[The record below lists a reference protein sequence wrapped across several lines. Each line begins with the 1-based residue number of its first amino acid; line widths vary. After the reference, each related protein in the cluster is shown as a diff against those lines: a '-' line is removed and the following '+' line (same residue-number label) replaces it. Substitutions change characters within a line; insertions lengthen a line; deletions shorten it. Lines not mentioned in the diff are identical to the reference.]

1 MFNLRP
7 YQKEAVRIGVE
18 FFRSPERENGIMV
31 LPTGCHAK
39 GTPILMY
46 DGTMKNV
53 EDIVLGDLLMGD
65 DGTPRK
71 VLRHHRGKDTMFRI
85 TPIKGDSF
93 VVNGGHILSLCDPTD
108 KFVMEISVYRY
119 TFQSDSY
126 KSAYKLYKQNKTQFT
141 DFTIEEIGEDE
152 YFGFTLDGNHLY
164 CDGQG
169 FVHHNSGKSLI
180 ITSIADEL
188 NSNVL
193 VFCPSREITLQNLSK
208 MKKYTD
214 DCSAYSASVG
224 EKRVSKITFA
234 MIGSIKN
241 KVEEFKKFRYIM
253 VDECHG
259 IGSDNADSMYL
270 TFLSMLD
277 CKVLGFTAT
286 PFRLTSERY
295 FDYEAKAMRTKN
307 AKLTMLINED
317 TPFFKKILY
326 VVQVKDLLNQGYL
339 ANLKYYSVKPT
350 RWNEEKI
357 YKNTTGSD
365 YSEKS
370 VKFMMEMSDMTT
382 HLISVCRRLLQP
394 KTGVP
399 RKGILVFTQFV
410 EDAEKIAN
418 SVHSAAF
425 ISGMTTKKNRERIL
439 QDFQDGKIKVLANCG
454 VLTCLSADTEIL
466 TRDGWKGV
474 DTISENDMIAQY
486 EDENIDFAKPIRI
499 IKKKHSGNFVSCE
512 GRYTNLRVTDDHT
525 ILYRK
530 SGVNKLSAERRAKAA
545 ELVGQK
551 IYLPISGICE
561 PESIRIEQPTM
572 PCSKNRFINY
582 NAYNYRQR
590 GYSKEEARALAEEL
604 YNRKENLRYKNP
616 DELTFDECLFIGF
629 WIGDGTASNG
639 RYSVSQSLR
648 YPRMCEWIESLL
660 NKIGVHY
667 TISRHNDDK
676 LEIING
682 RICYTHGYNV
692 YNFAKGTGGNG
703 QYVETNLTKLLPYL
717 KKDGTDLFWGF
728 SKEQILAV
736 FYGLFLANGCH
747 GDMQKPRYLA
757 FVTSS
762 KKLLDILQSVCTCR
776 GLRMFISEK
785 KRDIYKKPFY
795 SACVR
800 EAKYHQLVNERLELE
815 KNNLPEDVWCV
826 TMPKG
831 TIVTRRGGRVTI
843 LGNCGFDFPA
853 LDTIVIGRP
862 TLSLAMHYQIVG
874 RALRPFAGKDAWI
887 IDCVG
892 NTQRFGEVGNIYIG
906 ESTEGSMETFG
917 WVQDWR
923 TKQFHWKQLTGV
935 FLN

>member
-1 MFNLRP
+1 MYNLRP
-7 YQKEAVRIGVE
+7 YQKEAVRIGVD

-46 DGTMKNV
+46 DGTTKNV
-53 EDIVLGDLLMGD
+53 EDIGLGDLLMGD

-85 TPIKGDSF
+85 IPKKGESF
-93 VVNGGHILSLCDPTD
+93 IVNGGHILSLCDPTD
-108 KFVMEISVYRY
+108 KIVVEISVYGY
-119 TFQSDSY
+119 TFQNDDFSC
-126 KSAYKLYKQNKTQFT
+126 KLYKRDKTEFT
-141 DFTIEEIGEDE
+141 DFSVEEIGDGE

-188 NSNVL
+188 KANVL
-193 VFCPSREITLQNLSK
+193 VFQPSREIALQNLSK

-234 MIGSIKN
+234 MIGSVKN
-241 KVEEFKKFRYIM
+241 KVAEFKKFKYII

-270 TFLSMLD
+270 NFLSM
-277 CKVLGFTAT
+277 
-286 PFRLTSERY
+286 RY

-317 TPFFKKILY
+317 APFFKRILY
-326 VVQVKDLLNQGYL
+326 TVQVKDLLNQGYL
-339 ANLKYYSVKPT
+339 ANLKYYSVKPP

-370 VKFMMEMSDMTT
+370 VKFMMEASDMTT
-382 HLISVCRRLLQP
+382 HLISVCRRLLHP

-418 SVHSAAF
+418 AVHSAAF

-439 QDFQDGKIKVLANCG
+439 QDFQEGRIRVLVNVG
-454 VLTCLSADTEIL
+454 VLTT
-466 TRDGWKGV
+466 
-474 DTISENDMIAQY
+474 
-486 EDENIDFAKPIRI
+486 
-499 IKKKHSGNFVSCE
+499 
-512 GRYTNLRVTDDHT
+512 
-525 ILYRK
+525 
-530 SGVNKLSAERRAKAA
+530 
-545 ELVGQK
+545 
-551 IYLPISGICE
+551 
-561 PESIRIEQPTM
+561 
-572 PCSKNRFINY
+572 
-582 NAYNYRQR
+582 
-590 GYSKEEARALAEEL
+590 
-604 YNRKENLRYKNP
+604 
-616 DELTFDECLFIGF
+616 
-629 WIGDGTASNG
+629 
-639 RYSVSQSLR
+639 
-648 YPRMCEWIESLL
+648 
-660 NKIGVHY
+660 
-667 TISRHNDDK
+667 
-676 LEIING
+676 
-682 RICYTHGYNV
+682 
-692 YNFAKGTGGNG
+692 
-703 QYVETNLTKLLPYL
+703 
-717 KKDGTDLFWGF
+717 
-728 SKEQILAV
+728 
-736 FYGLFLANGCH
+736 
-747 GDMQKPRYLA
+747 
-757 FVTSS
+757 
-762 KKLLDILQSVCTCR
+762 
-776 GLRMFISEK
+776 
-785 KRDIYKKPFY
+785 
-795 SACVR
+795 
-800 EAKYHQLVNERLELE
+800 
-815 KNNLPEDVWCV
+815 
-826 TMPKG
+826 
-831 TIVTRRGGRVTI
+831 
-843 LGNCGFDFPA
+843 GFDFPA

-887 IDCVG
+887 VDCVG

-906 ESTEGSMETFG
+906 ESTEGTTETFG